1 MIETVAIVSRR
12 SLDKHISTFRRIIN
26 YLNAK
31 DKKVYLEPRVGIML
45 GLKKYDKFV
54 PGDTKVD
61 LILVMGGDGTIL
73 RVISQLDSFETPFFG
88 INMGHLGFLSE
99 IPPVQVR
106 KTLDKIFAGK
116 FTVDRRMMLH
126 VDLYRQGRKLR
137 QFNALNEVAISQAT
151 LSRLIVLKT
160 KVDGLKLANFS
171 ADGLLVA
178 TPTGSTAYSLSAGGP
193 IVHPALS
200 AIILTP
206 ICPHSFNQKPVVLPD
221 NKKIEIIVASDYEAM
236 NMTIDGQ
243 RNVKVKN
250 GDVIKIKKGAYVEF
264 LRLPSEHYFMNLR
277 DKLGW
282 GERVKKNY

>member
-12 SLDKHISTFRRIIN
+12 NLDKHLSTFKRVVD
-26 YLNAK
+26 YLHSK

-45 GLKKYDKFV
+45 GLKKYNKFV

-99 IPPVQVR
+99 IPPVQIR

-116 FTVDRRMMLH
+116 FTVDRRMMIH
-126 VDLYRQGRKLR
+126 VELYRKGRKLR
-137 QFNALNEVAISQAT
+137 QFYALNEVAISQAT

-160 KVDGLKLANFS
+160 KVDGLKLANFN

-282 GERVKKNY
+282 GERVKKCY